1 MSQSSGRER
10 RKNRHFETFFNGL
23 CIYIFWNPMN
33 IRVRLYAWIL
43 LAVVHFVGAGPSK
56 FTNFDE
62 LQTGH
67 QSNDII
73 INSIIKIYIELSL
86 IWDQSQLS
94 SSIRLEMASKSK
106 WGAPRDPIQFPRDL
120 AERSTNFT
128 RKLRSFRKNRD
139 GVGALNCDAFGICLQ
154 MKALWIHFFRYMF
167 ETMCF

>member
-1 MSQSSGRER
+1 MSQSSVRER
-10 RKNRHFETFFNGL
+10 RKNRHFETFFKGS
-23 CIYIFWNPMN
+23 CIYVFWNPMN

-62 LQTGH
+62 LRTGH

-94 SSIRLEMASKSK
+94 SSIRLEMANKRR
-106 WGAPRDPIQFPRDL
+106 WRVTHDRVQFPRDL
-120 AERSTNFT
+120 T
-128 RKLRSFRKNRD
+128 RKERVILRVCVTIPAESAN
-139 GVGALNCDAFGICLQ
+139 
-154 MKALWIHFFRYMF
+154 WIVTLLVFL
-167 ETMCF
+167 